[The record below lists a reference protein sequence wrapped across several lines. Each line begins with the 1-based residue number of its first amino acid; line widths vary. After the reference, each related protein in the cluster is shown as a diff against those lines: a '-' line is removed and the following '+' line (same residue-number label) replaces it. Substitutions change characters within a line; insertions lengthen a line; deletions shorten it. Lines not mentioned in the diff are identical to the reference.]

1 MLTQQQHEDLR
12 NTLNA
17 RLQALRLE
25 IRDELLRADEQ
36 TYGELAGQVHD
47 RQEESLADL
56 LVDLQLAD
64 LDRHIQEVR
73 DIEAALGRMRDG
85 NYGVCSDC
93 GDAIAPQRLAV
104 QPAAQRCQQC
114 QGEFERTHAG
124 GPGRSL

>member
-1 MLTQQQHEDLR
+1 MLTKQQHDDL
-12 NTLNA
+12 NTALRD
-17 RLQALRLE
+17 RLQALRVE

-64 LDRHIQEVR
+64 LDRHIHEVR
-73 DIEAALGRMRDG
+73 DIEAALMRMRDG
-85 NYGVCSDC
+85 NYGTCSDC

-104 QPAAQRCQQC
+104 QPAALRCQQC
-114 QGEFERTHAG
+114 QSEYERTHAG
-124 GPGRSL
+124 TGQASL